1 MALSSLITTSLLPQ
15 YLLPRMAFSDCA
27 PLYREISL
35 EFQGSL
41 HVALPICKTKKKSL
55 LRGALQDSQL
65 GPVSEGQEEV
75 LLHT

>member
-1 MALSSLITTSLLPQ
+1 M
-15 YLLPRMAFSDCA
+15 
-27 PLYREISL
+27 

-41 HVALPICKTKKKSL
+41 HVALPICKTKKSL
-55 LRGALQDSQL
+55 LCGALQDSQL